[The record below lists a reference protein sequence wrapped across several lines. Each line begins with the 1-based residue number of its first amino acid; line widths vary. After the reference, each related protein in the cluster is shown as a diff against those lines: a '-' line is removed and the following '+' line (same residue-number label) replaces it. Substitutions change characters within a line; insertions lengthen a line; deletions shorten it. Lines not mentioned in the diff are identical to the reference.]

1 MLALVA
7 EDRSPSTASSAVAA
21 VVENRSKVRGRPG
34 AVDVH
39 RVRGVDGFEAV
50 VKSAAA
56 RPHFGEH
63 GVALEG
69 GLAVHGLE

>member
-1 MLALVA
+1 MLAFIA
-7 EDRSPSTASSAVAA
+7 EDRSPSTASSAVTA
-21 VVENRSKVRGRPG
+21 VVEDCSKVRGRPG

-39 RVRGVDGFEAV
+39 RMRGVDGFEAV
-50 VKSAAA
+50 VQRAAA
-56 RPHFGEH
+56 GPHLGEH